1 VWKLTIFGK
10 EKLLYNKFFVVCLQE
25 RVSVAVAVADSLGC
39 CHDTCDIPDILCLC
53 LAPSVLHGFV
63 GALQS
68 VCSVSSGASPKPFT
82 TSFAQENF
90 LHSYGVRLMLLAA
103 FTKQNMLHQS
113 GSKSFIPLTKGL

>member
-1 VWKLTIFGK
+1 M
-10 EKLLYNKFFVVCLQE
+10 LYNSVFVVCLQE

-53 LAPSVLHGFV
+53 LASPVLHDFA

-68 VCSVSSGASPKPFT
+68 LCSVSSGASPKPFT
-82 TSFAQENF
+82 TSFTQENF
-90 LHSYGVRLMLLAA
+90 LHSYGVRLMLLRV
-103 FTKQNMLHQS
+103 FTKQNMQHPS